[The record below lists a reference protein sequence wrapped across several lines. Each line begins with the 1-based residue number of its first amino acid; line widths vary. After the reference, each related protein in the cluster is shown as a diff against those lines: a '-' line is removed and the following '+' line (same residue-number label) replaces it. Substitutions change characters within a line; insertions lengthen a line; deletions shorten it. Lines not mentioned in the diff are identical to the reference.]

1 MIFDTVTHSV
11 AMNITVIEPTNET
24 SKVFFKTT
32 KLSRRLG
39 QLRPP
44 SALERRIEIGIK
56 KPKLTGN
63 RQIKQQKKAL
73 VPFKSS
79 ISGLLCFLLVSLNRL
94 PDRDFISRINNVI
107 MKIKLKVAN

>member
-32 KLSRRLG
+32 KLSRILG

-44 SALERRIEIGIK
+44 SALERRIEICK
-56 KPKLTGN
+56 RSYDVLVDKVKFKPQDIIFDPNIQL
-63 RQIKQQKKAL
+63 
-73 VPFKSS
+73 
-79 ISGLLCFLLVSLNRL
+79 
-94 PDRDFISRINNVI
+94 
-107 MKIKLKVAN
+107 